1 MRVAGT
7 IVIWV
12 GLAATLASLAVLG
25 YLALLDLPDGMSAA
39 ETLTVA
45 PETVALPA
53 LSLGIVV
60 TGVLMRTTSRMWS
73 NPFPR

>member
-39 ETLTVA
+39 
-45 PETVALPA
+45 
-53 LSLGIVV
+53 
-60 TGVLMRTTSRMWS
+60 
-73 NPFPR
+73 